1 MAAAPKKPT
10 SKKDNRSVATKLKEV
25 AVGAVKQTAKDVM
38 NFGVGAGPAGAG
50 AKIGAVAGR
59 AAARALAQ
67 EASPKIL
74 KAANAAKGAGKMVVK
89 EAEKGK
95 KIATAAKRDV
105 VVKSQDKTLGI
116 KPFINRKGEESVKV
130 ATKKP
135 TVRVVEKEVTAKTA
149 ANRTK
154 SANQLRYGSAKAE
167 AKRGRNAVESS
178 ELLPKFGAKTGA
190 AAGAAGGAAAVK
202 SKKKGK

>member
-1 MAAAPKKPT
+1 MAKKPNKSVGNT
-10 SKKDNRSVATKLKEV
+10 VKKILVE
-25 AVGAVKQTAKDVM
+25 TAKGTARDILTL
-38 NFGVGAGPAGAG
+38 GAG
-50 AKIGAVAGR
+50 ASPAAAGAKVGAVAGK
-59 AAARALAQ
+59 AVARAVSR

-74 KAANAAKGAGKMVVK
+74 KAANAAKGSGKMTVK

-130 ATKKP
+130 ATKRP

-154 SANQLRYGSAKAE
+154 SANQLRYGGAKAE
-167 AKRGRNAVESS
+167 AKRGREAIESS
-178 ELLPKFGAKTGA
+178 SLLPKFGAKTGA
-190 AAGAAGGAAAVK
+190 TAGAAAGAAAVK
-202 SKKKGK
+202 SKKKSGKK